1 MKPIL
6 QYQEGGDIKS
16 LFVDYQPFQGLNRT
30 AKNTP
35 QRATSSSEGG
45 EKSSSKV
52 GLKDLLGLVKELK
65 GLPVDN
71 NIVVQQIQS
80 MYEDAALFN
89 NGEMSTNELVS
100 TYLSALRSIRMAE
113 FNQQEFNDARK
124 QVVANGG
131 LNEFAIDLHGNI
143 YIQDQETGEIKNV
156 TPEQYNKIK
165 DNDNYQALTNS
176 NLLYYRAN
184 DPNFAFKNDILNIVS
199 NGIGM
204 KQITEQLLA
213 VSSKIGT
220 STLKQQ
226 GYSEKNAQG
235 IVQGMASLEKAFQQ
249 GMTIEG
255 LYHQGII
262 TKDQSE
268 QAKLALTYLWNTLPE
283 NARAL
288 LKVKGGSTKGAFELI
303 QSLVFSG
310 LDSDV
315 EYSSDLIRNPNSKSG
330 SNSSS
335 EGEGSE
341 EGGANY
347 GKDDKSNPYFNMVKQ
362 IGGTVTP
369 VIIRKGNIQISL
381 DGTNYSSLPD
391 LSGKPIESTSVDDLL
406 NRGLAGI
413 VTDRNAITF
422 GNQVLNSSDLV
433 NIMYDNSGGTMMI
446 LPCKK
451 TADGRTV
458 VDMSI
463 MDEYEDAIND
473 IKKLNNP
480 TDEQIAEIYV
490 RHGLMQLVDQSTGL
504 PNRSRFA
511 QFLVID
517 AYGVNKNDFLNDSE
531 FLQEVKDPDDELVQR
546 IVSSLS
552 TNDKKNDYKID
563 LKDSF
568 FGTGLFEGN
577 YDEIYRGVAYIPITI
592 NELQSI
598 TAFDKHA
605 KNFYQ
610 RESDYQ
616 MMMKRI
622 NAGST
627 NPNVL

>member
-6 QYQEGGDIKS
+6 KYQEGGDISS
-16 LFVDYQPFQGLNRT
+16 LFINYQPFTGLNKQT
-30 AKNTP
+30 ASS
-35 QRATSSSEGG
+35 QATTAIPASQNDG
-45 EKSSSKV
+45 ESKSSSKV

-65 GLPVDN
+65 GLPVDQS
-71 NIVVQQIQS
+71 IVTQQIQK
-80 MYEDAALFN
+80 MYDDASLFSS
-89 NGEMSTNELVS
+89 NGELNTNDLIS

-113 FNQQEFNDARK
+113 FNQQEYKDARD
-124 QVVANGG
+124 QVVKEGG
-131 LNEFAIDLHGNI
+131 YNEIAIDTQGKI
-143 YIQDQETGEIKNV
+143 YIQDQKSGAINKI
-156 TPEQYNKIK
+156 TPEQYNSIK
-165 DNDNYQALTNS
+165 DKENYQVLTNA

-184 DPNFAFKNDILNIVS
+184 NPDFAFNNNIFSIVS
-199 NGIGM
+199 NGVGM
-204 KQITEQLLA
+204 EKVTDYLQKVA
-213 VSSKIGT
+213 NKIGT
-220 STLKQQ
+220 TALKQE
-226 GYSEKNAQG
+226 GYSEKSANG
-235 IVQGMASLEKAFQQ
+235 IVSGLASLEQAFQAD
-249 GMTIEG
+249 MTVEG
-255 LYHQGII
+255 LYKQGKL
-262 TKDQSE
+262 TKDQTD
-268 QAKLALTYLWNTLPE
+268 QAKLALNYLWKTLPD
-283 NARAL
+283 NARTL
-288 LKVKGGSTKGAFELI
+288 LKVKGGSVEGAFNLI
-303 QSLVFSG
+303 QTLVFSG
-310 LDSDV
+310 LDSDA
-315 EYSSDLIRNPNSKSG
+315 EYSSGLVKNPNSKS
-330 SNSSS
+330 SSSSSS
-335 EGEGSE
+335 EGESLE
-341 EGGANY
+341 EGGVNY

-369 VIIRKGNIQISL
+369 VMIRKGNTQISL

-391 LSGKPIESTSVDDLL
+391 LNGKPIESTSVDNLL

-422 GNQVLNSSDLV
+422 GDQVLNSSDLT

-451 TADGRTV
+451 TVDGRTV

-463 MDEYEDAIND
+463 MDEYEDAVND

-480 TDEQIAEIYV
+480 TNEQIAEIYV

-531 FLQEVKDPDDELVQR
+531 FLQEVKDPNDELVQR

-552 TNDKKNDYKID
+552 TNDKKNDYKFD
-563 LKDSF
+563 PKDKF
-568 FGTGLFEGN
+568 ALEGG

-592 NELQSI
+592 NELQAV

-610 RESDYQ
+610 REGDYQ
-616 MMMKRI
+616 MMMKKI